1 MSTRIAL
8 ATDIHVGY
16 DRDGLAAAAQHR
28 FDQLIAA
35 INAAQADFIIFG
47 GDLVENAD
55 SEEMRRFIECA
66 RQFDAP
72 HRAIPG
78 NHDVGNR
85 KLPGKEGDEMEVN
98 AERIA
103 LFEECFG
110 SSFWREEVKGAVR
123 IIGVNAS
130 LFGSGLEREE
140 EQWQWLAAQLN
151 EPDALP
157 TLLAT
162 HYPLYLET
170 PDENGTADWNAGL
183 PKDYWTIEPQSRRRL
198 FGFLAH
204 GNVRAVLSGHL
215 HHPLRHEHAGVL
227 LLSSVPVAFALPRAK
242 PPGERS
248 WPGWTLITIGENG
261 EVETEWQRLESEQST

>member
-1 MSTRIAL
+1 MTTRIAL

-16 DRDGLAAAAQHR
+16 DRDGLAAAAQDR

-35 INAAQADFIIFG
+35 INAASVDFIIFG

-55 SEEMRRFIECA
+55 TDEMRDFIECA

-98 AERIA
+98 AERVA
-103 LFEECFG
+103 RFEACFG
-110 SSFWREEVKGAVR
+110 LSFWRKDINGAVR
-123 IIGVNAS
+123 VLGVNAS

-140 EQWQWLAAQLN
+140 EQWQWLEAQLN
-151 EPDALP
+151 ESDALP
-157 TLLAT
+157 TLLTT

-170 PDENGTADWNAGL
+170 PDEDGATEWNADL

-198 FGFLAH
+198 FELLTR

-215 HHPLRHEHAGVL
+215 HHPLRHEREGVL
-227 LLSSVPVAFALPRAK
+227 LLSSVPVAFALPRAQ
-242 PPGERS
+242 PPGEVS
-248 WPGWTLITIGENG
+248 WPGWTLISVAENG
-261 EVETEWQRLESEQST
+261 EVEAEWQRLDEET